1 MAKQLDQTED
11 ENIELLKMISH
22 LRDQLP
28 DVEKYISPPESKESK
43 P

>member
-11 ENIELLKMISH
+11 ENIELLKMIGH

-28 DVEKYISPPESKESK
+28 DVEEYISPPESKESK